1 MSSSSQSDG
10 IVNVLI
16 ALGPL
21 SQDDVNYSIIEYF
34 SRHFGIS
41 QSQGVCVF
49 VLPHTANEKEELSL
63 DAETKRKGCRKVPV
77 SVLDDA
83 RLKKK
88 VVDVPGASLEKTFV
102 PEFMPLGGKLRASLF
117 ALESGANVN
126 AIEVFEVDPESGFPH
141 AAAAI
146 QGICDGAFAKKASA
160 LPGERKEEPEPAFFV
175 PRPDY
180 VLMGTHGKSLLERFV
195 VGSVATNVL
204 HNVDVPSIF
213 YRQNVEF
220 KEKPVAGVKT
230 EGEAYQKY
238 AVETPPK
245 GEGDE
250 GEKREA
256 DQQQQQQQQQQQRN
270 VVLLGICGTQSSIDV
285 VKFYVKKLAREND
298 DVILAHV
305 PMKEQTMRSK
315 HVTQSDVT
323 LNLETCKKLVEVF
336 VKDNKCEETFR
347 LRDVINLGTKT
358 NKTSPR
364 VLVPREQLVEA
375 AKGFGATMLLVG
387 RSAFGD
393 QNLFG
398 KMFYVGTLPLFC
410 TQYSPCPV
418 CVYNPPKDEHKPKS
432 YQF

>member
-1 MSSSSQSDG
+1 MSSSSQNDG

-21 SQDDVNYSIIEYF
+21 SQDDVNCSIIEYF
-34 SRHFGIS
+34 SRHLASPKVNAFVFS
-41 QSQGVCVF
+41 YCPQS
-49 VLPHTANEKEELSL
+49 PHTANEKEELSL
-63 DAETKRKGCRKVPV
+63 DAETKRKGCRKAPV

-88 VVDVPGASLEKTFV
+88 VVDVPGASLEKTLV

-146 QGICDGAFAKKASA
+146 QGICDGAFAKKVSA
-160 LPGERKEEPEPAFFV
+160 LPGEPKEEPEPAFFV

-230 EGEAYQKY
+230 EGEGVSKVRCRDASEGRRRRRRETRSRSTTTTTTKKRCIVGDLWY
-238 AVETPPK
+238 AIV
-245 GEGDE
+245 D
-250 GEKREA
+250 R
-256 DQQQQQQQQQQQRN
+256 
-270 VVLLGICGTQSSIDV
+270 CG
-285 VKFYVKKLAREND
+285 
-298 DVILAHV
+298 
-305 PMKEQTMRSK
+305 
-315 HVTQSDVT
+315 
-323 LNLETCKKLVEVF
+323 
-336 VKDNKCEETFR
+336 
-347 LRDVINLGTKT
+347 
-358 NKTSPR
+358 
-364 VLVPREQLVEA
+364 
-375 AKGFGATMLLVG
+375 
-387 RSAFGD
+387 
-393 QNLFG
+393 
-398 KMFYVGTLPLFC
+398 
-410 TQYSPCPV
+410 
-418 CVYNPPKDEHKPKS
+418 
-432 YQF
+432 

>member
-1 MSSSSQSDG
+1 LASPKVKAFVFSYCPQS
-10 IVNVLI
+10 
-16 ALGPL
+16 
-21 SQDDVNYSIIEYF
+21 
-34 SRHFGIS
+34 
-41 QSQGVCVF
+41 
-49 VLPHTANEKEELSL
+49 PHTANEKEELSL
-63 DAETKRKGCRKVPV
+63 DAETKRKGCRKAPV

-88 VVDVPGASLEKTFV
+88 VVDVPGASLEKTLV

-141 AAAAI
+141 AAAVI

-256 DQQQQQQQQQQQRN
+256 DQQQQQQQQRN

-285 VKFYVKKLAREND
+285 VNFYVKKLAREND
-298 DVILAHV
+298 DVNLAHV

-364 VLVPREQLVEA
+364 VLDPREQLVEA

-418 CVYNPPKDEHKPKS
+418 CVYNPPREEHKAKS
-432 YQF
+432 YQSF

>member
-1 MSSSSQSDG
+1 MRRR
-10 IVNVLI
+10 VCKE
-16 ALGPL
+16 
-21 SQDDVNYSIIEYF
+21 IERF
-34 SRHFGIS
+34 AWRAKGGTRA
-41 QSQGVCVF
+41 GVF
-49 VLPHTANEKEELSL
+49 RT
-63 DAETKRKGCRKVPV
+63 ETGLR
-77 SVLDDA
+77 
-83 RLKKK
+83 
-88 VVDVPGASLEKTFV
+88 VD
-102 PEFMPLGGKLRASLF
+102 
-117 ALESGANVN
+117 
-126 AIEVFEVDPESGFPH
+126 
-141 AAAAI
+141 
-146 QGICDGAFAKKASA
+146 
-160 LPGERKEEPEPAFFV
+160 
-175 PRPDY
+175 
-180 VLMGTHGKSLLERFV
+180 GKSLLERFV

-364 VLVPREQLVEA
+364 VLDPREQLVEA

-418 CVYNPPKDEHKPKS
+418 CVYNPPREEHKAKS
-432 YQF
+432 YQSF